1 MPYLNEF
8 DATMRQIQGKWKVM
22 ILYELHEEG
31 AVRFNT
37 LERYIQDASPKTLT
51 QQLKQL
57 EQDGLITRT
66 VYPEIPPRVEY
77 ALSEKGVSLIPLLDA
92 ICDWGLATTPRN
104 QLMRTLCDEEAPA
117 P

>member
-1 MPYLNEF
+1 MYLNEF

-31 AVRFNT
+31 TVRFNT
-37 LERYIQDASPKTLT
+37 LERYIQDVSPKTLT

-66 VYPEIPPRVEY
+66 VYPEVPPRVEY
-77 ALSEKGVSLIPLLDA
+77 ALSAKGTSLIPLLDA
-92 ICDWGLATTPRN
+92 ICDWGLSTTPRN
-104 QLMRTLCDEEAPA
+104 QLMRTLCDDEAPA

>member
-1 MPYLNEF
+1 MAYLNEF

-31 AVRFNT
+31 TVRFNT
-37 LERYIQDASPKTLT
+37 LERYIQDVSAKTLT

-57 EQDGLITRT
+57 EQDGLIVRT
-66 VYPEIPPRVEY
+66 VYPEVPPRVEY

-92 ICDWGLATTPRN
+92 ICDWGLATTPRH
-104 QLMRTLCDEEAPA
+104 QLLRTLCDEAPA